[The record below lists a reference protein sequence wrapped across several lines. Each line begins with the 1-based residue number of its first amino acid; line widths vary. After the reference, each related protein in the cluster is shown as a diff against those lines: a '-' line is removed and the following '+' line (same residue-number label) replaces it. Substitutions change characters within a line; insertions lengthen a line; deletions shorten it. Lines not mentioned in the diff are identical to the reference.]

1 MKRGVFMKSYD
12 NFFLPADDME
22 IAEKYYSE
30 ILGLSIK
37 FKFEN
42 IGMTAFNVGKEEPA
56 IILKD
61 RKIYADMKPTIWFTV
76 DNVME
81 EYEKLLKKGV
91 EFLSEPFKIKTG
103 MAVEFCDP
111 FGNRLGITDYSGV
124 QK

>member
-1 MKRGVFMKSYD
+1 MKSYD

-22 IAEKYYSE
+22 VAEKYYSE

-91 EFLSEPFKIKTG
+91 EFLSEPFKIKT
-103 MAVEFCDP
+103 ESLLSKKLSKF
-111 FGNRLGITDYSGV
+111 RITFSWSGFRV
-124 QK
+124 I

>member
-22 IAEKYYSE
+22 VAEKYYSE

-111 FGNRLGITDYSGV
+111 FGNRLGITDYSGA

>member
-22 IAEKYYSE
+22 VAEKYYSE

-76 DNVME
+76 DKVME

-103 MAVEFCDP
+103 MAVEFSDP

>member
-1 MKRGVFMKSYD
+1 MKSYD

-22 IAEKYYSE
+22 VAEEYYSE

-91 EFLSEPFKIKTG
+91 EFLSKPFKIKTG
-103 MAVEFCDP
+103 MAVEFYDP
-111 FGNRLGITDYSGV
+111 FGNRLGITDYSEI